1 MQAIARMK
9 KALQFEK
16 LKKDEKARV
25 LEEERSKAKEREII
39 QSQKRTKLVVVA
51 TCKSGFSS
59 NQSLSHATNEVK
71 KELPMS
77 PRKKRE
83 VIKSHSK
90 QFNIL
95 KKEVAYQKSRLIAF
109 APVFELDKQS

>member
-1 MQAIARMK
+1 M
-9 KALQFEK
+9 
-16 LKKDEKARV
+16 
-25 LEEERSKAKEREII
+25 
-39 QSQKRTKLVVVA
+39 
-51 TCKSGFSS
+51 
-59 NQSLSHATNEVK
+59 SHATNEVK

-95 KKEVAYQKSRLIAF
+95 KEEVAYQKSRLIAF

>member
-25 LEEERSKAKEREII
+25 LEEERSKAKEREIM
-39 QSQKRTKLVVVA
+39 QSQKRTKLVAVA
-51 TCKSGFSS
+51 TCKSGYSS
-59 NQSLSHATNEVK
+59 NQSLSHATNKVK
-71 KELPMS
+71 KEL
-77 PRKKRE
+77 
-83 VIKSHSK
+83 
-90 QFNIL
+90 
-95 KKEVAYQKSRLIAF
+95 AYQNSRLIAF